1 MKTGRGPPL
10 MRGVPD
16 ATRRYRE
23 RWYRCP
29 FRPLKALAEPSNSDS
44 RLLSCEARSVLFTP
58 PVCGT
63 WLLQPQ
69 DSIQVGMGVMVWG
82 NWSFQGL
89 GGALGRSKTLSP
101 QRSLSRP
108 AAGPGYFSPR
118 RPPRPTSRSAQALPG
133 LGCTWKPWQGVSNLS
148 PSRSAG
154 THHLEGLSAAPGR
167 GIGTALW
174 QVVREGW
181 LPLWPGTLAGD
192 SRSCSRPLGQAWPCA
207 YLLGDLKPLISPRSS
222 WFP

>member
-10 MRGVPD
+10 IRGVPD

-29 FRPLKALAEPSNSDS
+29 FRPPKAPAEPSTSDS
-44 RLLSCEARSVLFTP
+44 RLLSCKTRSVLFTP

-89 GGALGRSKTLSP
+89 WGGLGPFQNPVPPAVTVQACGRAGLLLSP
-101 QRSLSRP
+101 PAPWPHQQKCTGTSR
-108 AAGPGYFSPR
+108 AGPHLEALAGGFQFGPF
-118 RPPRPTSRSAQALPG
+118 PVSRDPSSGGPVG
-133 LGCTWKPWQGVSNLS
+133 HPWQGNRGCAVASGQGGVA
-148 PSRSAG
+148 PFMARD
-154 THHLEGLSAAPGR
+154 PGR
-167 GIGTALW
+167 RQ
-174 QVVREGW
+174 QV
-181 LPLWPGTLAGD
+181 L
-192 SRSCSRPLGQAWPCA
+192 Q
-207 YLLGDLKPLISPRSS
+207 
-222 WFP
+222 

>member
-89 GGALGRSKTLSP
+89 GGGLGPFQNPVPPTVTVQACGRAGLLLSP
-101 QRSLSRP
+101 P
-108 AAGPGYFSPR
+108 A
-118 RPPRPTSRSAQALPG
+118 PRPHQQKCTGTSRAGLHLEALAGGFQFVPFPVSRDPSSG
-133 LGCTWKPWQGVSNLS
+133 GPVGRPWQGNRDCAVASGQGGVA
-148 PSRSAG
+148 PFMARD
-154 THHLEGLSAAPGR
+154 PGR
-167 GIGTALW
+167 RQ
-174 QVVREGW
+174 QV
-181 LPLWPGTLAGD
+181 L
-192 SRSCSRPLGQAWPCA
+192 Q
-207 YLLGDLKPLISPRSS
+207 
-222 WFP
+222 